1 MDVLFVFGKIL
12 KKEGGI
18 VPNDKMTYYLLNIF
32 NPLNEWGQFTALY
45 LLSKFTLK
53 GQQQIFDIMNIL

>member
-1 MDVLFVFGKIL
+1 MDDLFVFGKIL

-18 VPNDKMTYYLLNIF
+18 VPTDKMVNYLLNIF
-32 NPLNEWGQFTALY
+32 NSLNEWGHTVLY

-53 GQQQIFDIMNIL
+53 DQQQIFDIMNIL